1 MSRQWSEC
9 SGATELREPGVF
21 QDLLSSHEGEDSV
34 TLKEIEKDV
43 VRTMP
48 LNIFFGGDGMG
59 VSKLRRV
66 LQAYS
71 W

>member
-1 MSRQWSEC
+1 M
-9 SGATELREPGVF
+9 REPGVF
-21 QDLLSSHEGEDSV
+21 QELLSSHEGVHSP

-48 LNIFFGGDGMG
+48 LNVFFGGDGMG

-71 W
+71 WYA

>member
-1 MSRQWSEC
+1 M
-9 SGATELREPGVF
+9 REPGVF
-21 QDLLSSHEGEDSV
+21 RDLLKSHEGMDNPS
-34 TLKEIEKDV
+34 LKEIEKDV

-48 LNIFFGGDGMG
+48 LNVFFGGDGVG
-59 VSKLRRV
+59 VAKLRRV

>member
-1 MSRQWSEC
+1 
-9 SGATELREPGVF
+9 VF
-21 QDLLSSHEGEDSV
+21 QDLLKSHEGEDNPA
-34 TLKEIEKDV
+34 LKEIEKDV

-48 LNIFFGGDGMG
+48 LNVFFGGDGVG
-59 VSKLRRV
+59 VAKLRRV